1 MTIQEL
7 KDTFGYLG
15 VKFKK
20 SLPSDYIITNE
31 DIINGNVVQKFI
43 DGKRLSNIVN
53 GLTIIDNQIYYA
65 YVEPERIEIVTGDF
79 FPSCGGKLDLYIQAI
94 YRTHVVDSNGNEK
107 VDDSISSCKVNGLV
121 NIDNNEFE
129 YNKLEL
135 INEKP
140 NNTDKNKNIN
150 VSATYY
156 YNGKKYTCNKTIVQE
171 PNKVSDWKIESETT
185 TDLKIILSKTAID
198 KSGGTITARVERQF
212 SRLYQKVDMCG
223 KIVAEKNEP
232 GHIEDV
238 TDSCLFSNENK
249 EMSFLNKGII
259 KVKQQGINAPKRT
272 DIITATFYDFTAF
285 STIEQEEGAK
295 MTRSYKLCF
304 ENESFNNTVE
314 LGTSLKKEI
323 ELPIISKVIEYVDN
337 ELYKEYNTK
346 ELIIN
351 TDSDWVKVIASE
363 NKSGVNLLLSVIKP
377 NNNKSESREAKI
389 TITNPLDRNAII
401 TLTIYQPSMNVIRES
416 FVCKFYG
423 SGIYT
428 AEELDDVSVYFKV
441 FKTDIYEDGSKNIY
455 EYDDYV
461 PFMPSYASTNDE
473 LLSVTGIDYIG
484 GKYVV
489 ELLNLTK
496 KSTSDINIKIYLVP
510 LISDKQI
517 ICEPGNIIVKGN
529 ILTTYEYELCFDKHD
544 KFKSLKWDNSKETKL
559 VNVKSLK
566 YTLKNGAIVETEYL
580 PFNISIQNE
589 SGNEYFDDSFSV
601 KANGD
606 SISICPNNVYKSTS
620 KTYTI
625 TQLDSKLSLSL
636 KLDYT
641 INELIKNI
649 PLKVILYSKSLN
661 HDLWTGG
668 DGYLLVDGKSKVAL
682 NPCWLS
688 PDMMDNFDVA
698 YNGSIDLTEGLHTF
712 EAFNMKDIKF
722 KEEIVVNQTTNTIL
736 LTINV

>member
-7 KDTFGYLG
+7 KDTFGHLG

-31 DIINGNVVQKFI
+31 DIISGNIVQKFI

-53 GLTIIDNQIYYA
+53 GFTIIDNQIH
-65 YVEPERIEIVTGDF
+65 YVYVKPEKIEIVSDDY
-79 FPSCGGKLDLYIQAI
+79 FPSCGGKLDLYVQAI
-94 YRTHVVDSNGNEK
+94 YKTHIIDQSGNEK
-107 VDDSISSCKVNGLV
+107 VDNGISSCKVNGLV

-129 YNKLEL
+129 YGKFEL

-140 NNTDKNKNIN
+140 NNTDENKNIN

-156 YNGKKYTCNKTIVQE
+156 YNGKKYVCNKTIVQE
-171 PNKVSDWKIESETT
+171 PNKVSDWEIESETT
-185 TDLKIILSKTAID
+185 TDLKIILSNTFIY

-212 SRLYQKVDMCG
+212 SRLYRKTDLCG
-223 KIVAEKNEP
+223 KTVAEKNEP

-238 TDSCLFSNENK
+238 TDKCIFSNENK
-249 EMSFLNKGII
+249 EMSFLNKSFI

-272 DIITATFYDFTAF
+272 DTITVKFSDFTAF

-295 MTRSYKLCF
+295 MTRSYKLSF
-304 ENESFNNTVE
+304 ENETFNNTIE
-314 LGTSLKKEI
+314 LDTSLKKELEI
-323 ELPIISKVIEYVDN
+323 PIISKVIEYIDN
-337 ELYKEYNTK
+337 NLYKEYNTK

-351 TDSDWVKVIASE
+351 TDADWMKVVASE
-363 NKSGVNLLLSVIKP
+363 NKNGICLLVSVIKP
-377 NNNKSESREAKI
+377 NYSKSENREGKI
-389 TITNPLDRNAII
+389 TISNPLDRNAVI
-401 TLTIYQPSMNVIRES
+401 TLIIYQPSLNVVSES
-416 FVCKFYG
+416 FACKFYG

-428 AEELDDVSVYFKV
+428 TKELDGVNVYFKV
-441 FKTDIYEDGSKNIY
+441 FKTDIYEDGSKNTY
-455 EYDDYV
+455 EYNDYV
-461 PFMPSYASTNDE
+461 PFMPSYASTNDK
-473 LLSVTGIDYIG
+473 LLCVTGIDYAE
-484 GKYVV
+484 GKYIV

-496 KSTSDINIKIYLVP
+496 NSTSDISIKIYLVS
-510 LISDKQI
+510 LLSDKQI

-529 ILTTYEYELCFDKHD
+529 TLTTYDYEFYFDEFN
-544 KFKSLKWDNSKETKL
+544 KFKNLKWDNNKETKYIDI
-559 VNVKSLK
+559 KSLK
-566 YTLKNGAIVETEYL
+566 HTLKNGVIEETEYM
-580 PFNISIQNE
+580 PFNISINNE
-589 SGNEYFDDSFSV
+589 TDNDYFDDSFSV
-601 KANGD
+601 KTNGN

-649 PLKVILYSKSLN
+649 PLKVILYSKSLSHN
-661 HDLWTGG
+661 LWTGG

-722 KEEIVVNQTTNTIL
+722 KEEIVVNQATNSIL
-736 LTINV
+736 LTINA